1 MKEKEKIKNAK
12 NKVKEV
18 LDKDN
23 CKEFVFIC
31 KDRLVVCA
39 KGQPSLCVFLE
50 NFVERMVHSAK
61 VDKDVVKQALELGM
75 MDTKEEKLKY
85 MNKMVLSSLKD
96 VLEDMDKALED

>member
-1 MKEKEKIKNAK
+1 MKEKDKIKNSK
-12 NKVKEV
+12 NKVKNV
-18 LDKDN
+18 LNKEN
-23 CKEFVFIC
+23 CNEFVFIC
-31 KDRLVVCA
+31 NDRLIACV

-50 NFVERMVHSAK
+50 NFVNRMVHSAK

>member
-1 MKEKEKIKNAK
+1 
-12 NKVKEV
+12 
-18 LDKDN
+18 
-23 CKEFVFIC
+23 
-31 KDRLVVCA
+31 
-39 KGQPSLCVFLE
+39 
-50 NFVERMVHSAK
+50 MVHSAK